1 MAVVMTFSRELLR
14 LLALSVFVVGLVAV
28 DLRVLIPFVLLG
40 YVFVRPRQARAW
52 DANDE
57 P

>member
-1 MAVVMTFSRELLR
+1 MILFSRELLR
-14 LLALSVFVVGLVAV
+14 LLIVAVFVIGLVAI

-40 YVFVRPRQARAW
+40 YLFVRPRQATAW

-57 P
+57 S

>member
-1 MAVVMTFSRELLR
+1 MTFSRELLR